1 MTTTV
6 EAGRKGGL
14 VVLHKHGREFY
25 SRIGRLGQAV
35 THQRYSGMAAE
46 WGRKG
51 GMPRKSIQ
59 VKNVGEEDHQ

>member
-35 THQRYSGMAAE
+35 TRKRYPSMAVE
-46 WGRKG
+46 WGRLG
-51 GMPRKSIQ
+51 GRPKKLKLDTIM
-59 VKNVGEEDHQ
+59 GEEDK